1 MALFK
6 CTNANCGAMVEFHRT
21 NCEFGHFIGFPNVR
35 RAEEMRADLERNYE
49 AARRDAAA
57 RGVEPQVDE
66 LETLLLR
73 TVATIN
79 IGAKLLRNMAFGQN
93 YMSYYKAMEIG
104 SRKIAERQ
112 YHSHRGAVDEKVHPG
127 YREEIINAALS
138 PDGRGLTNYG
148 AITLQLEGHAIEDRA
163 SVMRENAF
171 DFFERYDLGR
181 RNAEE
186 EPGWRAVWADR
197 ARLGVA
203 HLAATLT
210 HATALDRILRCHPV
224 LGRRSGFGTVTSKC
238 MSDGEVS
245 PQPLGQVTLEKPLTD
260 PQDKDDWDGAQQKL
274 TKGGVK
280 VIDRTQ
286 P

>member
-210 HATALDRILRCHPV
+210 HATALDRISDAILSSGG
-224 LGRRSGFGTVTSKC
+224 GRDRDRYIEVHVY
-238 MSDGEVS
+238 GEVS
-245 PQPLGQVTLEKPLTD
+245 PQSLGQVTLEKPLTD

>member
-93 YMSYYKAMEIG
+93 YMTYYKAMEIG

-138 PDGRGLTNYG
+138 PDGGGLTNYG

-197 ARLGVA
+197 ARLGIA
-203 HLAATLT
+203 HLAGTLT
-210 HATALDRILRCHPV
+210 PATAPDRIADAILASGE
-224 LGRRSGFGTVTSKC
+224 GRDRDHYIEVHVY
-238 MSDGEVS
+238 GEVS
-245 PQPLGQVTLEKPLTD
+245 PQSLSKVTLERALTD
-260 PQDKDDWDGAQQKL
+260 PQDKDDWDAARQKL
-274 TKGGVK
+274 TKRGVK